1 MTLEKKEYSFE
12 ETSVFVEH
20 LNKYSL
26 DGQLKLV
33 EKIIKLLTEI
43 KEEPKKGLLYLSQKT
58 SVPLVPVG
66 ISYSKKWIL
75 KKTWDKFEIPKPFS
89 KVKIFLGEPILINE
103 EEDLD
108 KYVEIV
114 KNGINKLNN
123 QIEF

>member
-43 KEEPKKGLLYLSQKT
+43 KEEPKKGT
-58 SVPLVPVG
+58 GTPEA
-66 ISYSKKWIL
+66 L
-75 KKTWDKFEIPKPFS
+75 KGYGVRDVWSRRVNDKHRLIYEIIEEEK
-89 KVKIFLGEPILINE
+89 KVKLLAAYGHY
-103 EEDLD
+103 ED
-108 KYVEIV
+108 K
-114 KNGINKLNN
+114 
-123 QIEF
+123 